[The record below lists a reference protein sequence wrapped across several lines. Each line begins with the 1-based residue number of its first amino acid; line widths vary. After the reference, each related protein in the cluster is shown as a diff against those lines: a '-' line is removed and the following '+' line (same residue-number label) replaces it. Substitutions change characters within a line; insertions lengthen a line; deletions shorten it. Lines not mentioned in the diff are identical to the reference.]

1 MSALTKAGGELT
13 TAQEFHN
20 KYGAEALA
28 YVSGTEKLST
38 AAKKGLKGL
47 QTEYYGD
54 EETEGKFK
62 QLHKQYFG
70 EGGKVESLRGE
81 YFGEGAKIG
90 AFDEEGKL
98 DITKG
103 SIHEEFYALDD
114 PATDIDESGVYEALQ
129 DKKKAQQLPFHE
141 EYLGSDWEK
150 VLTGGAKA
158 GGRFAELQ
166 AGLDTKVEK
175 AQAEFAKSES
185 GKKLKGILTALPES
199 AGIDVEAGM
208 KYGDAE
214 AFKPIGTG
222 IQQFYRG
229 THGYSKSKP
238 RLNLQY
244 ARVAAKTMEGLE
256 SAPDRGKYITSQFEA
271 IENALETIGTEK
283 SSGGTNL
290 IFVDKKRGRISKKH
304 WGKHV
309 AGPFGIG
316 KVWNPFYSWTEDV
329 TSKYIGKSKNQ
340 RADAYSVIEQQEKDI
355 GFLTGT
361 MQDVTGKE
369 IDVSEVSSKRDY
381 FWKYIGPAAPEPIKE
396 PVPGTAGADE
406 MLMPDHYQPAKFL
419 EKYDKEQLWN
429 EWTTKHYEGEITNEM
444 YEEFQTKMEGETPE
458 DWMKTLSWYK
468 PPETIEKSSR
478 ETSGRAKGGNYVKPP
493 SPGPGWFWD
502 ERKRDAG
509 AGKWARIYD
518 IPGMQNEWEKVFY
531 GGDYL
536 GTKAGWVKRDVDIKS
551 ALTQFREVDLPG
563 LETEYSGKL
572 KGVQDAFKEWMTDA
586 EGEFTGKLQTAADDF
601 KRLLGTLPAKVDDPA
616 TTKVDETIGTGILG
630 DYSTEKEE
638 LTTEMTGEGEGI
650 TSQYETDIGALTG
663 RESLGKFETAAETLA
678 KELKEYYGE
687 DYDPYTKTGTLG
699 GALAEYTTASERF
712 SSAKAAFDELGS
724 EYSALQSRLSKYR
737 RLGILNP
744 AMVSRRYK
752 KAKLGAGSYI

>member
-1 MSALTKAGGELT
+1 MAYDHLIRKARRLRSRIIKRSRPYQEEYNIFTKAMSALTEAGGELT

-166 AGLDTKVEK
+166 AGFDTKVET

-199 AGIDVEAGM
+199 AGIDWEAGM

-229 THGYSKSKP
+229 THKYSKSKP
-238 RLNLQY
+238 RWNLQY
-244 ARVAAKTMEGLE
+244 ARENTKMLE
-256 SAPDRGKYITSQFEA
+256 DILSGATTVEARGKQAVYDA
-271 IENALETIGTEK
+271 IEAT
-283 SSGGTNL
+283 GGRPKEV
-290 IFVDKKRGRISKKH
+290 IIEGGRIKH
-304 WGKHV
+304 QHFGKHV
-309 AGPFGIG
+309 AGPFGT
-316 KVWNPFYSWTEDV
+316 KVFNPLYSWTEDKTDYYV
-329 TSKYIGKSKNQ
+329 GRAKQ
-340 RADAYSVIEQQEKDI
+340 FRADAYSVIEQQEKDI

-396 PVPGTAGADE
+396 PVTGTAGADD
-406 MLMPDHYQPAKFL
+406 MSMSDDYQPAKFL
-419 EKYDKEQLWN
+419 EEYDKEQLWN

-444 YEEFQTKMEGETPE
+444 YE
-458 DWMKTLSWYK
+458 
-468 PPETIEKSSR
+468 
-478 ETSGRAKGGNYVKPP
+478 
-493 SPGPGWFWD
+493 
-502 ERKRDAG
+502 
-509 AGKWARIYD
+509 
-518 IPGMQNEWEKVFY
+518 
-531 GGDYL
+531 
-536 GTKAGWVKRDVDIKS
+536 
-551 ALTQFREVDLPG
+551 
-563 LETEYSGKL
+563 
-572 KGVQDAFKEWMTDA
+572 
-586 EGEFTGKLQTAADDF
+586 
-601 KRLLGTLPAKVDDPA
+601 
-616 TTKVDETIGTGILG
+616 
-630 DYSTEKEE
+630 
-638 LTTEMTGEGEGI
+638 
-650 TSQYETDIGALTG
+650 
-663 RESLGKFETAAETLA
+663 
-678 KELKEYYGE
+678 
-687 DYDPYTKTGTLG
+687 
-699 GALAEYTTASERF
+699 
-712 SSAKAAFDELGS
+712 
-724 EYSALQSRLSKYR
+724 
-737 RLGILNP
+737 
-744 AMVSRRYK
+744 
-752 KAKLGAGSYI
+752 